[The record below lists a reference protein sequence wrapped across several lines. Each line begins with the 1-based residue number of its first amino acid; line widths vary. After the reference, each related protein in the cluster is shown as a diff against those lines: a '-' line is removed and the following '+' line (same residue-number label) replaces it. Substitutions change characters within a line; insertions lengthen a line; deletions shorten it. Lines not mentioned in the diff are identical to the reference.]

1 MTQPSENDC
10 YCRGKVC
17 AGAPY
22 ELNCECMAVLR
33 KDRDA
38 ADITKGLHLSVKRGK
53 VISIIALRALHR
65 RHAKCCMVVRRNS
78 LPKRASIGATLLT
91 AGANSFQDEATGAHD
106 SHEVAKR
113 LIMSVRRGHTSMLSA
128 AP

>member
-1 MTQPSENDC
+1 MNSVVNVLPC
-10 YCRGKVC
+10 Y
-17 AGAPY
+17 
-22 ELNCECMAVLR
+22 R

-38 ADITKGLHLSVKRGK
+38 ADITKSLHLFVREGEK

-65 RHAKCCMVVRRNS
+65 RYAKCCMVLRRNS

-91 AGANSFQDEATGAHD
+91 AGAKAFQDEATGAQEL
-106 SHEVAKR
+106 HEVAKN
-113 LIMSVRRGHTSMLSA
+113 LIMFVRRGHTSMLSA